1 MQPRIRV
8 AALLRRDERVLL
20 IRHEKDGREYW
31 LLPGGGV
38 EAGET
43 LIEALQREI
52 TEELGIAEDLLLEGP
67 IAMADSI
74 APAGLPARHV
84 VHVVFA
90 GHVGDRSLEAI
101 TSRDDAV
108 RGHRLFDADELPSIT
123 LHPPIQRFV
132 SRWRPGDPAIYLG
145 RLW

>member
-1 MQPRIRV
+1 MDPRIRV
-8 AALLRRDERVLL
+8 AALLRRGEQVLL
-20 IRHEKDGREYW
+20 IRHEKDGREHW
-31 LLPGGGV
+31 LLPGGGL
-38 EAGET
+38 EAGES

-67 IAMADSI
+67 IALADSI

-84 VHVVFA
+84 VHVIFA
-90 GHVGDRSLEAI
+90 GHLGDHSLEAI
-101 TSRDDAV
+101 SSQDDAV
-108 RGHRLFDADELPSIT
+108 RNHRLFEADELASIT
-123 LHPPIQRFV
+123 LHPPIHRFV

>member
-1 MQPRIRV
+1 MEPRIRV
-8 AALLRRDERVLL
+8 AALLRRGERVLL
-20 IRHEKDGREYW
+20 IRHEKEGREYW

-38 EAGET
+38 EAGES

-67 IAMADSI
+67 IAIADSI
-74 APAGLPARHV
+74 APAGLPPRHV
-84 VHVVFA
+84 VHIVFA
-90 GHVGDRSLEAI
+90 GHIGDRSLEAI
-101 TSRDDAV
+101 SSCDDAV
-108 RGHRLFDADELPSIT
+108 RGHRVFDADELSSIV